1 MKKLLCLLL
10 ICLTMIG
17 CVSCG
22 DGKLEGSKGLYY
34 GINSD
39 ETYTV
44 MTSDPIFTSN
54 IVIPELHKGNK
65 VTVISN
71 MGNAKNL
78 NTITISSNIDQI
90 EEGAFLECEGLNAV
104 FYIGTKEEW
113 EQIEIGRKND
123 PLCEAR
129 KYYEVGESHKDKN
142 EDSLCDNCKGECPF
156 ISVLNVYTYH
166 PQLENSEY
174 EDSKIAPILNSV
186 SWEPGYY
193 RVVNVR
199 IENTTDKKVDGRIQ
213 LISPSEN
220 ISHLSEAIE
229 VFYYDTE
236 KTTVS
241 RNDLVKDSML
251 GTVKNLCE
259 NNDFNPSISVQGN
272 ESKTVTL
279 VFKMKESAGNEY
291 QNTKLNK
298 LFVNVL
304 AD

>member
-1 MKKLLCLLL
+1 
-10 ICLTMIG
+10 MIG

-22 DGKLEGSKGLYY
+22 DGKLKGSEGLYY

-44 MTSDPIFTSN
+44 MAYDPIFMSN
-54 IVIPELHKGNK
+54 IVIPELHKGKK

-78 NTITISSNIDQI
+78 NTITFSSNIDQI

-104 FYIGTKEEW
+104 FYTGTKEEW

-142 EDSLCDNCKGECPF
+142 EDSLCDNCRGECPF
-156 ISVLNVYTYH
+156 ISVLNVYTS
-166 PQLENSEY
+166 QLENSEY
-174 EDSKIAPILNSV
+174 EDSKIAPILDSV
-186 SWEPGYY
+186 LWEPGCCY
-193 RVVNVR
+193 VVNVR

-213 LISPSEN
+213 LISPSEKN
-220 ISHLSEAIE
+220 SHLSEVIE

-236 KTTVS
+236 KTPVS
-241 RNDLVKDSML
+241 RDDLVKDSML

-279 VFKMKESAGNEY
+279 VFKMKESAGYQY
-291 QNTKLNK
+291 QNTELYKI
-298 LFVNVL
+298 FVNVL